1 MLDSVMTAYQQI
13 RHGLIGTLSGSDG
26 ITYEEVNFYDL
37 GYMQTMLAHIKKE
50 LKSVEDSLSSSIKNE
65 ASTAEV
71 NTYRNDL
78 MKRRELLIYNM
89 IFLLSNSFSNI
100 ENCKKIA
107 DGHTYEFMIC
117 VEGLDEYHKGNK
129 DKAFEL
135 IEGYFK
141 EYGSVESHYLIN
153 KVFGLLLYEKDR
165 YEKAIPFLSYALG
178 FVPDDEECLKVL
190 NNCYQKS
197 GELEKQRVISDICS
211 LLGY

>member
-65 ASTAEV
+65 ASTSEV

-89 IFLLSNSFSNI
+89 IF
-100 ENCKKIA
+100 
-107 DGHTYEFMIC
+107 
-117 VEGLDEYHKGNK
+117 
-129 DKAFEL
+129 FEL
-135 IEGYFK
+135 YNVYRL
-141 EYGSVESHYLIN
+141 YGG
-153 KVFGLLLYEKDR
+153 KK
-165 YEKAIPFLSYALG
+165 
-178 FVPDDEECLKVL
+178 
-190 NNCYQKS
+190 
-197 GELEKQRVISDICS
+197 
-211 LLGY
+211 